1 MSEFSH
7 ISEQNEVSMVD
18 VSEKQPTKRQAI
30 ARVKVILPE
39 EIANRLRED
48 GFRTPKGPIF
58 EIARIAGIMAAK
70 KTGELIPLCH
80 PIGLD
85 HADVKMTLEKNE
97 VIIICSSSVFAK
109 TGIEMEAMMGASI
122 AALTI
127 YDMCK
132 ALSHDI
138 RITDLELLMK
148 TGGKSDYRKE
158 AS

>member
-1 MSEFSH
+1 
-7 ISEQNEVSMVD
+7 MVD
-18 VSEKQPTKRQAI
+18 VSGKLPSARQAI
-30 ARVKVILPE
+30 AKVKVILPE
-39 EIANRLRED
+39 EVAARLKED

-70 KTGELIPLCH
+70 RTGELIPLCH

-85 HADVKMTLEKNE
+85 HADIQITLDQNE
-97 VIIICSSSVFAK
+97 VNIVCSASVFAK
-109 TGIEMEAMMGASI
+109 TGIEMEAMTGAGI

-138 RITDLELLMK
+138 RITDLELIMK
-148 TGGKSDYRKE
+148 IGGKSEYRKE
-158 AS
+158 TP